1 LELFKEQPEMVEFPR
16 TASHGQGI
24 EGASTIL

>member
-1 LELFKEQPEMVEFPR
+1 MEQPEMVEFPR

-24 EGASTIL
+24 EGGSTIQ